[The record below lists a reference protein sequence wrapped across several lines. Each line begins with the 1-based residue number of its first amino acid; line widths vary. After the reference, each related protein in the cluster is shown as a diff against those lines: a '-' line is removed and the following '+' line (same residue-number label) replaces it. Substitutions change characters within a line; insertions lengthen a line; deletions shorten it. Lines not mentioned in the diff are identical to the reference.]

1 VEREGWS
8 RWREGGGKTVPPRT
22 FYLSTTVSKETYY
35 SVKRD
40 LSLSYAR
47 ASLSRSLAHTLSLG
61 AHGAVGGRVAQG
73 GGSGAAPALERAR
86 R

>member
-1 VEREGWS
+1 MVKVERGGWEDS
-8 RWREGGGKTVPPRT
+8 APAYFLP
-22 FYLSTTVSKETYY
+22 LYY